1 MANNLIFRATDTT
14 EALEKVQSALGP
26 DAYIIDINN
35 VGNFVEIIAS
45 RDEPEL
51 PKRSKLSKT
60 NKFPAFRK
68 QNQGHLLSEEALKPL
83 NTAAYT
89 NSPNFKPGIHEDGP
103 SHVEVSVQEDL
114 FAENVFQSVEEPHNR
129 LKEPSQQ
136 VTRSCLDYKKKQTD
150 PVSPV
155 KRNMDPAA
163 SVASKR
169 TDDKI
174 FDPNNNSSI
183 LAKGQDTF
191 VFGDLLNFGLS
202 PAFIRREFA
211 LEEFDGSISRSGFT
225 ERLVASLLNPS
236 GSSLLDDF
244 DNLVFLGT
252 PGAGK
257 STICAKLMHYFGTQ
271 YSAKPIVLH
280 VTPEKLFEADR
291 LRFYA
296 KMFNFPFSRMYTH
309 DNSALCQGTRQI
321 VEIAWD
327 KQMSFAN
334 YFTRNKNLYPSVKPF
349 LVLPAEIN
357 HHTLKEV
364 LRVCPSVHSVILNKC
379 DFGRFSI
386 RNLMMLYEN
395 GYDIVSLSGECSV
408 SKPLDIAD
416 AVMLHGF
423 IEYTLDL

>member
-68 QNQGHLLSEEALKPL
+68 QNQGHLLSKEALKPL
-83 NTAAYT
+83 DTAAYT
-89 NSPNFKPGIHEDGP
+89 NSPNFKPGIHEEAP